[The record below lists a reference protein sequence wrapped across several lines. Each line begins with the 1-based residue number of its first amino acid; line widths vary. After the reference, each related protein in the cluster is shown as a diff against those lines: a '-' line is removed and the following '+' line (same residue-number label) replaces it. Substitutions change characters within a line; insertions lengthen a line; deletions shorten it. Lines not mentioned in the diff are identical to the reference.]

1 MELGREGL
9 GGVGA
14 ADSVSSDGRRG
25 RRSRGRRVGQRRQR
39 NVPGRFAASRTVL
52 PVEFGRETVKRAR
65 PHVLRC
71 RRRVWR
77 AGRR

>member
-9 GGVGA
+9 GGVRA
-14 ADSVSSDGRRG
+14 TDSVSSDGRWG
-25 RRSRGRRVGQRRQR
+25 RQSRGRGVGQRRQR
-39 NVPGRFAASRTVL
+39 NVPNRFAASRTVL
-52 PVEFGRETVKRAR
+52 PVEFGRETIKRAW

-77 AGRR
+77 AGRG